1 VSKRIA
7 LFYDKG
13 AVGLL
18 DAVDA
23 IRSVAEPVLVV
34 RDSAHTRALRP
45 VVEALDAPV
54 IELDGIAANIDVLAR
69 QDIAGVVTFSERLL
83 RTTAQCAAAA
93 NLPFHDLET
102 VAHLTDKHLQRR
114 RLKETGVDAVRVKLV
129 RNSAEVD
136 EALATIP
143 LPVVVKPVVGE
154 GSRNTLRLDDYE
166 TARASI
172 VHVIEA
178 EGATL
183 VEEYLADGLAGEFG
197 SYVSVELAMSDARP
211 VFCAITGKFKLIPPF
226 REPGQF
232 FPSTLSVEEQ
242 TRVTTLATESA
253 RALGVKDGVLH
264 IEVKL
269 TPSGPHII
277 EVNGRLGGFMRD
289 LYRRALSIDLAALA
303 AEIALGG
310 GPRATIAPEKS
321 GQVVFQHSSIAP
333 QGALGLTHIDGVKAL
348 RAMERIDSYQILI
361 RPGTELD
368 KGVAT
373 QEIDLLNGRA
383 TSHSHMM
390 ADIDMYLGRLA
401 FTFSTAGGSI
411 TTSARELKE
420 CNGMLP

>member
-1 VSKRIA
+1 MSKRIA
-7 LFYDKG
+7 LFYDRG

-18 DAVDA
+18 DAVEA

-34 RDSAHTRALRP
+34 RDSEHTNALRP
-45 VVEALDAPV
+45 VIKALDVPI
-54 IELDGIAANIDVLAR
+54 IEMDDVAKDVDVLTRQGIAGA
-69 QDIAGVVTFSERLL
+69 VTFSESLL
-83 RTTAQCAAAA
+83 RTTAQLAAAA

-114 RLKETGVDAVRVKLV
+114 RLKEAGVDAVRAQLV
-129 RNSAEVD
+129 RNAAEVD

-143 LPVVVKPVVGE
+143 LPVVVKPVIGE
-154 GSRNTLRLDDYE
+154 ASRNTLRLDDRD
-166 TARASI
+166 TARTSI
-172 VHVIEA
+172 LHVIDA
-178 EGATL
+178 EGAAL

-197 SYVSVELAMSDARP
+197 SYVSVELAMAAAHP

-232 FPSTLSVEEQ
+232 FPSTLGAEEQ
-242 TRVTTLATESA
+242 SRVTTLATESA

-289 LYRRALSIDLAALA
+289 LYRRALNLDLAALA
-303 AEIALGG
+303 ADIALGD
-310 GPRATIAPEKS
+310 GPRTTIAHEPS
-321 GQVVFQHSSIAP
+321 GQVVFQHSSLAP
-333 QGALGLTHIDGVKAL
+333 QGALGLTRIDGVKGL
-348 RAMERIDSYQILI
+348 RAMDGVDSYQILI

-383 TSHSHMM
+383 AGHSQMM
-390 ADIDMYLGRLA
+390 ADIDRYLGGLA
-401 FTFSTAGGSI
+401 FTFSTADGPI
-411 TTSARELKE
+411 TASAREIKGW
-420 CNGMLP
+420 NGMVP